1 MDVEYF
7 TEGKNEKH
15 QNSKFKIQEYFCQVQ
30 KAKHF
35 FADFVF
41 TKYLVSRR

>member
-15 QNSKFKIQEYFCQVQ
+15 QNSKIQEYFCQVQ

-35 FADFVF
+35 FCWFRF
-41 TKYLVSRR
+41 HEIFSQ